1 MFRSKRGSHP
11 SWQAREAWIPR
22 PELWM
27 VTAVA
32 LGMLLVEV
40 WQSSRMAQLCLE
52 LDQTRT
58 ASVRTCARLSFMRA
72 ALERH
77 STRAELAPV
86 AQAMGLAPA
95 DAQQVVLLPS
105 EYLADERT
113 LARDDDA
120 VSLLALAER
129 VLGVLVPEATA
140 RSRTGS

>member
-1 MFRSKRGSHP
+1 MFGSKRGSRP
-11 SWQAREAWIPR
+11 SWQVREAWIPR

-27 VTAVA
+27 VMAVA
-32 LGMLLVEV
+32 LGLLLVEV
-40 WQSSRMAQLCLE
+40 WQSSRMAQLCLD

-58 ASVRTCARLSFMRA
+58 ASVRAGARLSFMRA

-113 LARDDDA
+113 PGRDEDS
-120 VSLLALAER
+120 VPMLALAER
-129 VLGVLVPEATA
+129 VMGAIVPEATA
-140 RSRTGS
+140 RSRAGS

>member
-1 MFRSKRGSHP
+1 
-11 SWQAREAWIPR
+11 
-22 PELWM
+22 M

-58 ASVRTCARLSFMRA
+58 ASVRTGARLSFMRA

-77 STRAELAPV
+77 STRAELAPM
-86 AQAMGLAPA
+86 AQALGLAPA

-113 LARDDDA
+113 IARDEDS

-129 VLGVLVPEATA
+129 ALGALVPEATA